1 MSGRPEIYSKIFD
14 CEVCWMIDA
23 HIHLDWYQTDEQQL
37 LMDTLKVDGMI
48 AVSSDFESCQRVWQL
63 VQIYPFVY
71 PAFGWHPEQNLPS
84 VREIDNIIQTID
96 QRFQDIVAIGEV
108 GLPYYKKRKEAS
120 LDVTPYHAIL
130 ERFVQAAKKYDLPI
144 VLHAVYE
151 DAAVVCDLLE
161 KYEVKKAHF
170 HWFKGDK
177 ATIERM
183 INNQYMISITPDCW
197 YEEETQSIIKQYPLE
212 LVMAETDGPWRFEGP
227 FQNQMTH
234 PNMIMEVIKKIAEIK
249 QLSFDK
255 VRQQISANTTNFYRL
270 KRFNNLNMQG

>member
-1 MSGRPEIYSKIFD
+1 
-14 CEVCWMIDA
+14 MIDA

-96 QRFQDIVAIGEV
+96 QRFQDIAAIGEV

-130 ERFVQAAKKYDLPI
+130 ERFVQAAKKI
-144 VLHAVYE
+144 
-151 DAAVVCDLLE
+151 
-161 KYEVKKAHF
+161 
-170 HWFKGDK
+170 
-177 ATIERM
+177 
-183 INNQYMISITPDCW
+183 
-197 YEEETQSIIKQYPLE
+197 
-212 LVMAETDGPWRFEGP
+212 
-227 FQNQMTH
+227 
-234 PNMIMEVIKKIAEIK
+234 
-249 QLSFDK
+249 
-255 VRQQISANTTNFYRL
+255 
-270 KRFNNLNMQG
+270 